1 MTTTITSLVLSVL
14 GAVIMLL
21 AVKDG
26 VVFDMKL
33 LIMVVVSSTA
43 IICSWLARIEASMEY
58 HGNEL

>member
-1 MTTTITSLVLSVL
+1 VL